1 MIKLLVEV
9 VIILTIIAI
18 TQLVRVFELTSQL
31 RGDLSYEVTEKD
43 NRMNGRLMLTFIPVF
58 FIFCLYWFFKYKQ
71 YLLPVSASDI
81 GVITDELFNFNM
93 VIITIVFI
101 ITQIMLFWFA
111 FKYYGRKGAK
121 AYYYPHNNKLE
132 FAWTVIPA
140 LALSVIIIFGL
151 RVWNKIMTPAD
162 DAHSIV
168 IELYG
173 QQFQWTAR
181 YAGKD
186 NVLGRTNYRLTN
198 DATDPLAM
206 DSTDPRGWD
215 DILVR
220 HEFHLPVNKEISF
233 KFRSRDVIHSAYM
246 PHFRA
251 QMNVVPGMETAF
263 HFKPTI
269 TTDEMRKITHN
280 PDFNYI
286 LLCNK
291 VCGAGHYN
299 MQMTIVVDTQADY
312 EKWLSTQKPFYASK
326 LAAYQK
332 SKKDASATIAKN

>member
-18 TQLVRVFELTSQL
+18 TQLVRVFELTSEL
-31 RGDLSYEVTEKD
+31 KADRSNDVTEKD
-43 NRMNGRLMLTFIPVF
+43 NRMNARLMLTFLPIF
-58 FIFCLYWFFKYKQ
+58 FIFCLYWFVKYKK
-71 YLLPVSASDI
+71 YFLPVSASES
-81 GVITDELFNFNM
+81 GVLTDELFNFNM
-93 VIITIVFI
+93 LIITIVFV
-101 ITQIMLFWFA
+101 ITQFLLFWFA
-111 FKYYGRKGAK
+111 FKYYARKGTK

-151 RVWNKIMTPAD
+151 RVWDKIMTPAD
-162 DAHSIV
+162 DAHSVV

-186 NVLGRTNYRLTN
+186 NVLGRTNYRLTD
-198 DATDPLAM
+198 DATNPLAM
-206 DSTDPRGWD
+206 DSTDEKGWD
-215 DILVR
+215 DIIVR
-220 HEFHLPVNKEISF
+220 HEFHIPVNREISF

-251 QMNVVPGMETAF
+251 QMNVVPGMETMF

-269 TTDEMRKITHN
+269 TTDQMRKITNN
-280 PDFNYI
+280 PAFDYI

-291 VCGAGHYN
+291 VCGASHYN
-299 MQMTIVVDTQADY
+299 MQMNIVVDTEADY
-312 EKWLSTQKPFYASK
+312 EKWLSQQKPFYAAK
-326 LAAYQK
+326 LAAFEQ
-332 SKKDASATIAKN
+332 SKLNASTSIAKK